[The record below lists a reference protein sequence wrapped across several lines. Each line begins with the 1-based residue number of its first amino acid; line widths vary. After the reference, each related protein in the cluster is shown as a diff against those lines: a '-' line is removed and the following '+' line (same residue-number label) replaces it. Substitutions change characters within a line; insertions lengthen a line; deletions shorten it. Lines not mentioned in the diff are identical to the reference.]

1 MGTLEADKLKTLRI
15 EEIISAYP
23 FARMFFDNNGI
34 DPDRECGRTLE
45 DYFNALS
52 EIEKEEMAVDP
63 EHFIR
68 QLTDYHRA
76 DAFISGGG
84 RQIGEISHHPSGTL
98 QNRRTGTFKNLT
110 ISRNEIISIVGP
122 TGSGKSRLWE
132 I

>member
-68 QLTDYHRA
+68 QLTDYIEQMLS
-76 DAFISGGG
+76 FLGGED
-84 RQIGEISHHPSGTL
+84 RSVKS
-98 QNRRTGTFKNLT
+98 LT
-110 ISRNEIISIVGP
+110 ILPGRYKTGEPETIQKPYHKQNEIYP
-122 TGSGKSRLWE
+122 
-132 I
+132 